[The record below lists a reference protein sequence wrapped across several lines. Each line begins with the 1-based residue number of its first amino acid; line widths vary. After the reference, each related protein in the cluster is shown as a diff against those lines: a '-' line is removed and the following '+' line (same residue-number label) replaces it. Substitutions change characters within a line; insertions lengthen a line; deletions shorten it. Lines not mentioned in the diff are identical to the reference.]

1 MNSAITMKKILLM
14 MMAVLT
20 ALSAA
25 ATDIL
30 DHTLFT
36 DPDGQEIALSNE
48 SCQVQPVL
56 NDLSGEI
63 VFENGGNLT
72 TALDGGGNIIE
83 MYEYLYISYSG
94 DEEVDYTIYVNGRDL
109 LNEEDLSQCVRWEED
124 NKR

>member
-1 MNSAITMKKILLM
+1 
-14 MMAVLT
+14 MAVLT
-20 ALSAA
+20 ALSSAA
-25 ATDIL
+25 ADIL
-30 DHTLFT
+30 EHTLLT
-36 DPDGQEIALSNE
+36 DPDDQEIALSNE
-48 SCQVQPVL
+48 SSQVQPVL

-109 LNEEDLSQCVRWEED
+109 LNEEDLSQCVRWEGG
-124 NKR
+124 

>member
-1 MNSAITMKKILLM
+1 MNSAITMKKIILM

-30 DHTLFT
+30 EHSLFT

-48 SCQVQPVL
+48 SSQVQPAL
-56 NDLSGEI
+56 YDLSGEI

-83 MYEYLYISYSG
+83 MYTSISATQVTKKLITRFMLMGVICLMMRAS
-94 DEEVDYTIYVNGRDL
+94 TTP
-109 LNEEDLSQCVRWEED
+109 
-124 NKR
+124 